1 MTKKR
6 SDALDAI
13 IKPMAS
19 GPSAEVVPLR
29 AERPQPKPSSHNTP
43 ERTVVM
49 LYLPRKVKRKIDEMA
64 FKEDRKANDIY
75 LRGVERVLRE
85 AGHSEIADML
95 SGY

>member
-1 MTKKR
+1 
-6 SDALDAI
+6 
-13 IKPMAS
+13 
-19 GPSAEVVPLR
+19 
-29 AERPQPKPSSHNTP
+29 
-43 ERTVVM
+43 M